1 MFKLVI
7 QDDEGKTTVVPLVR
21 DEITIGRKE
30 GNTIRLTERNVSR
43 RHARILKT
51 NDEVQIE
58 DLGSYNGIRVNN
70 AKIAAKASLRTTD
83 QVQIGDYKLYL
94 KNEVVGADAN
104 ATVPIDRHHIA
115 PTDVVP
121 VVNPVV
127 EPVLVTPPT
136 AVAEAESV
144 ADAAVS
150 PVVAKPG
157 HGRLVVVSS
166 NLAGK
171 EFDLTRPQMV
181 IGRTEDNDLVL
192 HHRSISRNHAK
203 ISRDPETLHYTISDL
218 QSANGVRVN
227 DQDYAKV
234 ELRRGDLV
242 DLGHVRLRFVDPGE
256 DFVFAR
262 DAVISDVPEEGG
274 RKGLVVA
281 VVLAMMVLGAA
292 AALLWFK
299 THDTAPAVAIQSNDA
314 AAVAQPDSAGS
325 AAVVQPAS
333 EDAAVAVVDATVTAV
348 VDPAQEAARIS
359 AECSGYEKEA
369 KWSDLTLCA
378 DKLAAVD
385 AAAAG
390 KFKAKV
396 SLEIRANIQK
406 DKMDTEL
413 AAGNLTKAKAHLA
426 GIPNDSVAKK
436 PAQAAFDQAEQRL
449 VDDFKARA
457 ARAKRAG
464 KCADIDVL
472 ANQANAQSSRA
483 AAEVRAFKCEAA
495 PPPLDCTISLRDIND
510 KKCVKQ
516 FCGGHETDPRCGVAP
531 PPCDADALL
540 KTAEGSVALG
550 LHKEALGY
558 YEDALRCKADGHTVE
573 LAYME
578 ACNAKIPAKAKQYWK
593 KLSAERQNSVVQICT
608 RNQIAR
614 DVLDAP

>member
-94 KNEVVGADAN
+94 KTETAADLN

-115 PTDVVP
+115 QIDVAPAVKAAVEPAPESPP
-121 VVNPVV
+121 VV
-127 EPVLVTPPT
+127 
-136 AVAEAESV
+136 AAEAEPT
-144 ADAAVS
+144 AAAAVA
-150 PVVAKPG
+150 PVVATPG

-171 EFDLTRPQMV
+171 EFDLTRLQMV
-181 IGRTEDNDLVL
+181 IGRTEDNDLVVP
-192 HHRSISRNHAK
+192 HRSISRNHAK
-203 ISRDPETLHYTISDL
+203 ITRDPESLHYTISDL

-262 DAVISDVPEEGG
+262 DAVITDVPEEGG

-292 AALLWFK
+292 AAVLWFK
-299 THDTAPAVAIQSNDA
+299 SHDDPAMAIATQQADSTAAIP
-314 AAVAQPDSAGS
+314 PDSAGS
-325 AAVVQPAS
+325 AAAVQPIA
-333 EDAAVAVVDATVTAV
+333 EDAAVAVVDASSAAV
-348 VDPAQEAARIS
+348 VDPAQEAARITT
-359 AECSGYEKEA
+359 ECAGYEKEA

-378 DKLAAVD
+378 DKLVAVD
-385 AAAAG
+385 AAAAD

-413 AAGNLTKAKAHLA
+413 AAGNLVKAKAHLSD
-426 GIPNDSVAKK
+426 IPGESVAKK
-436 PAQAAFDQAEQRL
+436 PAQAAFDLAERRL

-483 AAEVRAFKCEAA
+483 AAEVRAFKCES
-495 PPPLDCTISLRDIND
+495 PPPLDCTITLKDAND

-516 FCGGHETDPRCGVAP
+516 FCGSHETDPRCGAAP
-531 PPCDADALL
+531 PPCDADAIL

-558 YEDALRCKADGHTVE
+558 YEDALRCKFDGHTLE
-573 LAYME
+573 LAYMS
-578 ACNAKIPAKAKQYWK
+578 ACNAKIPAKARQYWK

-608 RNQIAR
+608 RNQITR